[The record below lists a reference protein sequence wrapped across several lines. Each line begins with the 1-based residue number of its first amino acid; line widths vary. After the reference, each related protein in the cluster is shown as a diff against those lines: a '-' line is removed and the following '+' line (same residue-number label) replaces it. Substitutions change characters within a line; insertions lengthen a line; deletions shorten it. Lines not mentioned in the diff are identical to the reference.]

1 MIPFGMLVWHL
12 GFVVLLTVVWRLSVR
27 LGRAMRDD
35 VGSLVL
41 LPVSAGIIALAAVCW
56 QVSMWMP
63 AALWVAFGLD
73 LLACGLAWYAAL
85 HCWGWLWNELRGSA
99 SSGG

>member
-12 GFVVLLTVVWRLSVR
+12 GFVVLLLVVWRLSVR

-35 VGSLVL
+35 VGSLIL
-41 LPVSAGIIALAAVCW
+41 FPVSAGLIAIASVCW
-56 QVSMWMP
+56 QVSSLAPMAVW
-63 AALWVAFGLD
+63 LAFGID
-73 LLACGLAWYAAL
+73 LVAGGLSWYAAI

-99 SSGG
+99 SSEG